1 MNRYRIAQLVMLF
14 ALVAGASSA
23 HAQPSCVGSP
33 DANQVCIN
41 PGSGLS
47 QFAGA
52 LGASDP
58 QQITNDILSQ
68 VSNIFQ
74 VADVGAFLKDFQN
87 TQAFSSKGLG
97 VDYASEATLAEV
109 GATLSFATNASKSYN
124 KPSGSYTDPMP
135 LSSGGLNFSLMGGLG
150 LGLIGLDPVMIF
162 GNWFKGS
169 ASIGQLDG
177 SYDNWG
183 VHGQIRLLGPSRKV
197 SATSFLVRWGGIAIT
212 SGADYS
218 RMTLNAR
225 KDLQSTFT
233 LPAYSLGVPQ
243 GSVSIQ
249 NQGTLTFSLQQTT
262 WTVPLEITTSLRL
275 LSLVTIYGGFGLD
288 FQLGGGSDLDINMTS
303 GNLTGKVGTTTVS
316 DLGTAAIMVK
326 QHASP
331 STARFREILGVQV
344 GIFDVLRLF
353 VQVNNTPSSPS
364 LTSVA
369 AGLRLA
375 I

>member
-1 MNRYRIAQLVMLF
+1 LT
-14 ALVAGASSA
+14 
-23 HAQPSCVGSP
+23 
-33 DANQVCIN
+33 
-41 PGSGLS
+41 

-52 LGASDP
+52 LGVSDP
-58 QQITNDILSQ
+58 QQITNDVLAQ
-68 VSNIFQ
+68 VNNIFQ

-87 TQAFSSKGLG
+87 AQAFSSKGLG
-97 VDYASEATLAEV
+97 VDYASETTLAEV
-109 GATLSFATNASKSYN
+109 GATVSFATSANKSYN
-124 KPSGSYTDPMP
+124 RPSGSYTDPMP
-135 LSSGGLNFSLMGGLG
+135 LSGGGANFSLMGGLG

-183 VHGQIRLLGPSRKV
+183 LHGQLRLLGPSRKI
-197 SATSFLVRWGGIAIT
+197 SATNLLIRWGGIAIT

-225 KDLQSTFT
+225 KDLRSSFT
-233 LPAYSLGVPQ
+233 LPAYTAGGPQ

-262 WTVPLEITTSLRL
+262 WTVPLEVTTSLRL
-275 LSLVTIYGGFGLD
+275 LSLVTVYGGFGLD
-288 FQLGGGSDLDINMTS
+288 FQLGGGSDMEINMES
-303 GNLTGKVGTTTVS
+303 GNLSGKVGANTVS
-316 DLGTAAIMVK
+316 DLGTATISVK
-326 QHASP
+326 QHTNP
-331 STARFREILGVQV
+331 SAARFREIVGLQL
-344 GIFDVLRLF
+344 GIFDVVRVF

-364 LTSVA
+364 LTSIA
-369 AGLRLA
+369 AGLRLG